1 MDSIPATDHC
11 FSFYGYTVRATT
23 EADLA
28 LALEWCKGLPLKDS
42 DDSVG
47 AALDSWMAAA
57 RFWIDS
63 KEEPQR
69 QNFLVIEA
77 GQARCKCGHLN
88 VPDHFLTSQ
97 DEEGELWCR
106 MCSCRQY
113 QEHQPN
119 IPLAFFQRERVNA
132 TQVRLAF
139 QASPVASRKKILRG
153 ITKLVPLM
161 EKGLASGGVRHIFF
175 TSHSLAMIAFMEK
188 RMGYRLA
195 QNADG
200 GLDGAVMFKEI
211 SGQWPVAS
219 GQPNRPIHGQT
230 AERGA
235 K

>member
-1 MDSIPATDHC
+1 MAY
-11 FSFYGYTVRATT
+11 SFYGYTVRATT
-23 EADLA
+23 EADWPLA
-28 LALEWCKGLPLKDS
+28 LAWTMNQMQLLPYDAMRGG
-42 DDSVG
+42 VH
-47 AALDSWMAAA
+47 LDE

-63 KEEPQR
+63 KDEPR
-69 QNFLVIEA
+69 RLNFLVS
-77 GQARCKCGHLN
+77 LN
-88 VPDHFLTSQ
+88 CIASGRIGAP
-97 DEEGELWCR
+97 E
-106 MCSCRQY
+106 
-113 QEHQPN
+113 P
-119 IPLAFFQRERVNA
+119 IAFFQCERVNA
-132 TQVRLAF
+132 TQVRLHF

-161 EKGLASGGVRHIFF
+161 EKGLASGGVKHIFF

>member
-1 MDSIPATDHC
+1 MAY
-11 FSFYGYTVRATT
+11 SFYGYTVRTTT

-28 LALEWCKGLPLKDS
+28 LLAQWVPKSTPARFS
-42 DDSVG
+42 
-47 AALDSWMAAA
+47 

-63 KEEPQR
+63 KDEPRR
-69 QNFLVIEA
+69 QNFLV
-77 GQARCKCGHLN
+77 L
-88 VPDHFLTSQ
+88 
-97 DEEGELWCR
+97 
-106 MCSCRQY
+106 
-113 QEHQPN
+113 QEICTPVHRSSPPYEVTRVKYEP
-119 IPLAFFQRERVNA
+119 IAFFQRERVNA
-132 TQVRLAF
+132 TQVRLHF

-153 ITKLVPLM
+153 ITMLVPLI
-161 EKGLASGGVRHIFF
+161 EKGLASGGVKHIFF